1 MTRVTV
7 SGASFP
13 YFLSVVS
20 IIFSTAL
27 GSTWDV
33 LRSIKCHNMVH
44 FDPFIFCWHHT
55 YHVVSV
61 QNRNFLMYR
70 WVPSRIINPPN
81 ECHIAPFSDVFAY
94 LFGSTCASS
103 MTSGPVS
110 RTHIVSSMSA
120 YMNATGMSY
129 VATYLFSLAF
139 MTQDSNMDSV
149 LTLGEL
155 VSYFILYTLCF
166 LQSAYPRPLV
176 FLHCF

>member
-1 MTRVTV
+1 MYACYVCSICLWFFVFSRARVSCGIRKNPWKFIVNLRLYRFSSKPQYLNVLVRYFCNNKGACRVPYSTFFSLIWITV
-7 SGASFP
+7 
-13 YFLSVVS
+13 
-20 IIFSTAL
+20 I
-27 GSTWDV
+27 
-33 LRSIKCHNMVH
+33 
-44 FDPFIFCWHHT
+44 
-55 YHVVSV
+55 
-61 QNRNFLMYR
+61 
-70 WVPSRIINPPN
+70 
-81 ECHIAPFSDVFAY
+81 PFSYMKCFSY

-149 LTLGEL
+149 LTLGEI

-166 LQSAYPRPLV
+166 LQWAYPRPLV